1 MEPGI
6 LTRPDIGQL
15 DMGALSSTG
24 NYPDLDLRKLMDAG
38 VLRITYPG
46 NGKDGG
52 FVDDKSPNHY
62 SLVTLANDMAPASY
76 TKAWPNKPESFSSA
90 QAEGFPAMMYDGK
103 YHQVLWSLNQLGLPI
118 EQFLRGK

>member
-6 LTRPDIGQL
+6 LTRPDINQL

-24 NYPDLDLRKLMDAG
+24 NYPNLDLKKLMDAG
-38 VLRITYPG
+38 VLRITFPG

-52 FVDDKSPNHY
+52 YLNDPSPNHW
-62 SLVTLANDMAPASY
+62 SLVTMANDAAPESY
-76 TKAWPNKPESFSSA
+76 TKNWPNKPASYADAQSA
-90 QAEGFPAMMYDGK
+90 HFPDMMYDGK

-118 EQFLRGK
+118 EQFLRQ